1 MKGQDNNLALELIV
15 SALFFHCEVYGTME
29 LGSSHELPPVSD
41 GPVNSSPSRGNT
53 EIMVSSEVQEGVEVS
68 SEKLSASELPS
79 TLQETLVREPSDEPN
94 SEVPESEENYAPYNP
109 SIYDFQVLDCYREL
123 YDLSQH
129 RGAPLLIVNVAS
141 KCNKYSESCYKLL
154 CTLYER
160 YSEYGFSI
168 LAFPCSQFGNTEPFK
183 AEDLEVEVPKLYP
196 NSVKAIEFP
205 IMSKVDVNGDGELP
219 LYGYLKSCLKGGVG
233 QTAINWNFTYF
244 LINNDGIPVMRSGPE
259 TKVEEFE
266 KPIRQLLGIDNE
278 DPSNPTA

>member
-1 MKGQDNNLALELIV
+1 MKGQDNNLALEWIV
-15 SALFFHCEVYGTME
+15 SVLFFHCEGYHTME
-29 LGSSHELPPVSD
+29 LGGSPESSPISEGLMDS
-41 GPVNSSPSRGNT
+41 GPSRGNT
-53 EIMVSSEVQEGVEVS
+53 DNMVSSAVQEGSGASPER
-68 SEKLSASELPS
+68 LSLSDLPS
-79 TLQETLVREPSDEPN
+79 IPQEMPVWESSGMPN
-94 SEVPESEENYAPYNP
+94 CEVPEGEGNYAPYNP

-141 KCNKYSESCYKLL
+141 KCTKYSESCYRLL

-196 NSVKAIEFP
+196 NSVKSLEFP
-205 IMSKVDVNGDGELP
+205 IMSKVDVNGEGELP

-244 LINNDGIPVMRSGPE
+244 LINNDGVPILRCGPE
-259 TKVEEFE
+259 TKIEEFE

-278 DPSNPTA
+278 DPSEPAA